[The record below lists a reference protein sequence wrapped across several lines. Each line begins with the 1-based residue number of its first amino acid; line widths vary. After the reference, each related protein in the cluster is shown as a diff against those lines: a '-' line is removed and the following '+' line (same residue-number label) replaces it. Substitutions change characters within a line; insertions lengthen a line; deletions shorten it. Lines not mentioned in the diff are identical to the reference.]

1 MGKCGFSIYGCSV
14 FYRKPC
20 GQNQTTC
27 CYFGD
32 ITVTKKDR
40 TCQGIKLCELNSELR
55 EMQHKSVDH
64 DSDLQLKINNEVL
77 PSQYI
82 WLHIKQNATLKKM
95 AYNVPEHL
103 Y

>member
-1 MGKCGFSIYGCSV
+1 M
-14 FYRKPC
+14 
-20 GQNQTTC
+20 
-27 CYFGD
+27 
-32 ITVTKKDR
+32 TKKDR